1 MVAGYLILA
10 GMIVVGVAM
19 IAYAINSLPATNN
32 ESDSN
37 IPPPGLF

>member
-10 GMIVVGVAM
+10 GMIVVGVAS
-19 IAYAINSLPATNN
+19 IAYAVHSLPITNN

-37 IPPPGLF
+37 IPPPGLY